1 MTSLKELLKRECS
14 YEPADATLDR
24 FLALAHTIN
33 LAQDEVL
40 IHPGQNNSNVYV
52 VKDGI
57 VRFADMNGEKERI
70 LPLPHPERCLCRSI
84 HL

>member
-40 IHPGQNNSNVYV
+40 IHPGQNDSNVYV
-52 VKDGI
+52 VKGEREHLIPAVPEFILSTDADNGI
-57 VRFADMNGEKERI
+57 ITV
-70 LPLPHPERCLCRSI
+70 
-84 HL
+84 HLIEGM